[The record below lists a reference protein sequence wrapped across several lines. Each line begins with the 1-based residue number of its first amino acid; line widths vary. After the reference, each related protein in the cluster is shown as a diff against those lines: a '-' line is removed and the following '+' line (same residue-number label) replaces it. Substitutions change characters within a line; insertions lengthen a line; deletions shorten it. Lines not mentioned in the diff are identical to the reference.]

1 MAAPQFIPVSP
12 TERIKA
18 YESNDHVP
26 KTWQP
31 TRPGELDG
39 RQPAGD
45 GLGSQGPDQGY
56 GIKLANRFREKLQLS
71 KGESAEDALQG
82 GLIVGLRR
90 ASLYGRAPVIHDF
103 TMAFTMWGLLD
114 ATAPADLVETRR
126 KAFEGIAHITAHYSE
141 GRAVVD
147 PIPDSTF
154 LQTPDELAAAYK
166 SDWRATLGLS
176 V

>member
-31 TRPGELDG
+31 DRPGELDG
-39 RQPAGD
+39 RQPAGA

-56 GIKLANRFREKLQLS
+56 GIKLANRFRDKLQLS
-71 KGESAEDALQG
+71 KGESIEDALQG
-82 GLIVGLRR
+82 GSIVGLRR

-114 ATAPADLVETRR
+114 ANTPADLVETRR

-154 LQTPDELAAAYK
+154 LQTPEQLAAAYK
-166 SDWRATLGLS
+166 ADWRATLGLS
-176 V
+176 F

>member
-56 GIKLANRFREKLQLS
+56 GIKLANRFRDKLQLS
-71 KGESAEDALQG
+71 KGESIEDALQG

-103 TMAFTMWGLLD
+103 AMAFTMWGLLD
-114 ATAPADLVETRR
+114 PNASADLVETRR

-154 LQTPDELAAAYK
+154 LQTPEQLAAAYQA
-166 SDWRATLGLS
+166 DWRATLGL
-176 V
+176 